1 MRRPAGIQLIAPAM
15 LAIAALAACM
25 APGARQDMAAQT
37 FDVQVPAGAHQ
48 LPGTL
53 FVAQGPGPHPTVV
66 WFHGFPGLPAPMPE
80 AVKTLRDAGLNV
92 LHVHY
97 SGSWGT
103 PGSFGPASAM
113 QDAAA
118 VLAHVRAA
126 PASWRVDREHII
138 TAGDSFGSWVAL
150 QAAAADPRVACVAGA
165 LMLDLGRTGRDIASS
180 EDMRAAFG
188 GMFAQ
193 VEQDA
198 SLGFELDGG
207 AAGLMASIVDGH
219 VRHDLHALGSRLAGR
234 PVLLIGAAEDELAPI
249 DAHLLP
255 VAEALAA
262 AGADVTHK
270 VLPGGHE
277 IPDSAYAGIV
287 ADWARGSC
295 D

>member
-1 MRRPAGIQLIAPAM
+1 MRRLAGFQLIAPAM

-25 APGARQDMAAQT
+25 APGARRDTAAQT
-37 FDVQVPAGAHQ
+37 FDVQVPARAHQ

-80 AVKTLRDAGLNV
+80 AVETLRDAGLNV

-150 QAAAADPRVACVAGA
+150 QAAAANPRVACAAGA
-165 LMLDLGRTGRDIASS
+165 LVLDLGRTGRDLASS

-198 SLGFELDGG
+198 SLGFKLAGG
-207 AAGLMASIVDGH
+207 AAGLMASIVDGQA
-219 VRHDLHALGSRLAGR
+219 RHDLHALGSRLEGR
-234 PVLLIGAAEDELAPI
+234 PVLLIGASGDELAPI
-249 DAHLLP
+249 DVHLDP
-255 VAEALAA
+255 VADALAA
-262 AGADVTHK
+262 AGADVTRK
-270 VLPGGHE
+270 VLSGGHE